1 MEEKN
6 NNCVCAF
13 LDKKSQ
19 EKVAL
24 LKDDSCFGCHGV
36 LSVLLKN
43 VKFYFDVKSKNPKLA
58 DAILQVI
65 LCNIKHLIE
74 LCSLSNE
81 SCAISKLLNH
91 EKNTWQY
98 YSDIKAPKKAKQLYL
113 EVALSEFLIIE
124 NYKKLSKN
132 YQNEQKERFERLIS
146 EGKDC
151 LLNLHKL
158 VQNL

>member
-1 MEEKN
+1 MEERN
-6 NNCVCAF
+6 DVYICAF
-13 LDKKSQ
+13 IDKKSK
-19 EKVAL
+19 EKIAL
-24 LKDDSCFGCHGV
+24 LKDNSCFGCHGV

-43 VKFYFDVKSKNPKLA
+43 VKFYFDVKPKNPKLA

-65 LCNIKHLIE
+65 LCNIKHLVE

-81 SCAISKLLNH
+81 SLFMSKLLNH

-113 EVALSEFLIIE
+113 EVALSEYLVIE
-124 NYKKLSKN
+124 NYKKLSEN
-132 YQNEQKERFERLIS
+132 HQNAQKERFEKLII
-146 EGKDC
+146 EGNEC

-158 VQNL
+158 AQNL